1 MINSKEGFNMSDR
14 KTVEYPPE
22 VTALVLNL
30 VRVMEEHPDSKVREV
45 AKELIEEWDRTR
57 PSY

>member
-1 MINSKEGFNMSDR
+1 MSDR